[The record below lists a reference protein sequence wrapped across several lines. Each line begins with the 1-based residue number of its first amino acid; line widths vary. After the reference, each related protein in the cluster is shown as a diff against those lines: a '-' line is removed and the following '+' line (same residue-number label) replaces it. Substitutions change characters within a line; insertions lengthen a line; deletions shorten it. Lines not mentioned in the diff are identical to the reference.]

1 MNLLISPM
9 RDMCSGGRFGGD
21 VSWNL
26 KVWHEMMMDALPV
39 AGNYRAL
46 SGIQTSMNYAVP
58 ENNATTSCDIA
69 APISTLC
76 AYVLVVFMFV
86 STGLWWSRL
95 NIEQRHPR

>member
-1 MNLLISPM
+1 M